1 MAAHYTSASGMK
13 IYTSYYGRRSSS
25 SNVGVGGLVLPEAG
39 FFDQF
44 ASNNVQVRL
53 RAERRGLLHEGG
65 LVVRNFSSAMDA
77 NSTGV
82 GLSVAGSF
90 VAGGAAVA
98 RQETRRQA
106 LIAKY
111 VVRSRSTRLWTA
123 GLVMSAT
130 SQGDVSNPNPA
141 GSLEFENM
149 NSYAGRL
156 EDGTGGTWRVASDSS
171 RVAYRNAT
179 VAPFVQKTIV
189 QAHALQVDGG
199 VRADFQSNVGA
210 VVSPRLWAA
219 SMWKGFKV
227 QGGVGLFVS
236 AVPDAVFI
244 TPLRINN
251 SNVQQYVG
259 TGVGLADSLAGPFQ
273 MLPLRT
279 EIAPGLV
286 SPRQWMQRGAVE
298 RRIGAFTPS
307 LEYTW
312 ARDGHRLGSDRL
324 ADGIGWIDT
333 IQSNR
338 SAVRH
343 RLHGRLRYEWAR
355 QSVVGHYEWV
365 RAWDNSDGPFS
376 YPERAGQYA
385 LEWAPSASFAP
396 HNVTV
401 AGTFSLPA
409 GVSLMLTDTWQSA
422 VPYNITTGTDD
433 DRNGLWTERGGLARN
448 SGRAPEQHLVSLHAS
463 RRFAVPAFIGGSKD
477 RVFFT
482 TGIQMDNLLD
492 RTNVTALGSVA
503 GTATFGRPLSSLTGR
518 SLRFWVSLY

>member
-1 MAAHYTSASGMK
+1 LVTST
-13 IYTSYYGRRSSS
+13 TSQ
-25 SNVGVGGLVLPEAG
+25 N
-39 FFDQF
+39 D
-44 ASNNVQVRL
+44 
-53 RAERRGLLHEGG
+53 
-65 LVVRNFSSAMDA
+65 
-77 NSTGV
+77 
-82 GLSVAGSF
+82 LSV
-90 VAGGAAVA
+90 
-98 RQETRRQA
+98 
-106 LIAKY
+106 
-111 VVRSRSTRLWTA
+111 
-123 GLVMSAT
+123 
-130 SQGDVSNPNPA
+130 PNPG
-141 GSLEFENM
+141 GSLEFANM

-324 ADGIGWIDT
+324 ADGSGWIDT

-376 YPERAGQYA
+376 YPERTGQYA

-448 SGRAPEQHLVSLHAS
+448 SGRAPEQHLMSLHAS